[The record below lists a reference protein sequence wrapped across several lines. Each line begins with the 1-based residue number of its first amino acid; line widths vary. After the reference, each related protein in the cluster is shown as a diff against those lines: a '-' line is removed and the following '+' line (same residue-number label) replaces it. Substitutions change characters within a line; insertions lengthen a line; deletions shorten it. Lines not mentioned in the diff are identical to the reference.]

1 MSLNIE
7 AVWSSPIQLRL
18 ARYGAIYECEDL
30 EAIPKS
36 SGVYIFGREHGDAAA
51 PLYIGKALNLRRRIE
66 QQLNSVRL
74 MKGILESQIGKRFFI
89 YCVPQLKRGQR
100 AVRVISI
107 LEQALIAHALSE
119 DFELLQKQGTKTP
132 NHTIQFLGNRTSE
145 DLAPRRMRVA
155 S

>member
-7 AVWSSPIQLRL
+7 ASWSRPLRL
-18 ARYGAIYECEDL
+18 RIARYGAIYSCDDL
-30 EAIPKS
+30 DCIPTD
-36 SGVYIFGREHGDAAA
+36 SGVYVFGREHGDAAA

-74 MKGILESQIGKRFFI
+74 MTGIREAQSGGRFII

-107 LEQALIAHALSE
+107 LEQALIAHALAE

-132 NHTIQFLGNRTSE
+132 NHTIRFLGNRTSE

-155 S
+155 V

>member
-7 AVWSSPIQLRL
+7 AVWSKPLGL
-18 ARYGAIYECEDL
+18 KVAKWGAIYECKALDE
-30 EAIPKS
+30 IPS
-36 SGVYIFGREHGDAAA
+36 LPGVYIFGREHGDAAA

-74 MKGILESQIGKRFFI
+74 MKGILEAQIGGRFVI
-89 YCVPQLKRGQR
+89 YCTPLLKRGQR

-107 LEQALIAHALSE
+107 LERALIAHALSE
-119 DFELLQKQGTKTP
+119 DFELLQKQGTMTP
-132 NHTIQFLGNRTSE
+132 NHKISFQGNRTSE

-155 S
+155 L

>member
-7 AVWSSPIQLRL
+7 ASWSRPIQLRAVL
-18 ARYGAIYECEDL
+18 YGAIYECEDL
-30 EAIPKS
+30 DQIPTD
-36 SGVYIFGREHGDAAA
+36 SGVYIFGREHGEAAA

-74 MKGILESQIGKRFFI
+74 MTGIREAQAGGRFVI
-89 YCVPQLKRGQR
+89 YCTPQLKRGQR
-100 AVRVISI
+100 ALRVITI
-107 LEQALIAHALSE
+107 LEQALIAHALAE

-132 NHTIQFLGNRTSE
+132 NHTIRFQGNRTSE

-155 S
+155 V